1 MLGVLTNK
9 LYLLSKPVTPDF
21 CKALLLNATA
31 KIVQKMENGK
41 LFARCFLASPTS
53 WLFGGGGRASFM
65 AAQSDDCF
73 MARATEGDSPTS
85 QSTAGATP

>member
-41 LFARCFLASPTS
+41 LFCAMFFGVASKLALWRRSLTAAL
-53 WLFGGGGRASFM
+53 WRAPKNSLIKL
-65 AAQSDDCF
+65 SK
-73 MARATEGDSPTS
+73 
-85 QSTAGATP
+85 